1 MQHLATTHMLSS
13 ALSMH
18 LPDRQNDSLIIAIP
32 RGYNQ
37 VYTHSSVQATSL
49 PHSTHIRLATA
60 CWGDSTLG
68 WLHRSILWYWIWIPQ
83 CWHQDADMWVTAAIE
98 EFICIT
104 ICSYGVESPQ
114 HAVANL
120 MCVECGKL
128 VACTDECV
136 YTWLYPLGI
145 AMINES
151 FCLSGKCMLS
161 ALDSI
166 WVVAR
171 CCIKAGVILKNESII
186 SSASL

>member
-60 CWGDSTLG
+60 CRGDSTLS

-83 CWHQDADMWVTAAIE
+83 CWHQDRYVSD
-98 EFICIT
+98 
-104 ICSYGVESPQ
+104 
-114 HAVANL
+114 
-120 MCVECGKL
+120 
-128 VACTDECV
+128 
-136 YTWLYPLGI
+136 
-145 AMINES
+145 
-151 FCLSGKCMLS
+151 
-161 ALDSI
+161 
-166 WVVAR
+166 
-171 CCIKAGVILKNESII
+171 CCHDYVILWIYRVALALLSFGGWTSVLSTTARRKGHHTKFTKDWRLQLVELQLSDYRHSGPAIRRPEKRHV
-186 SSASL
+186 SSLLREKRQETEYTSTRALLGYSRW